1 MARKF
6 GVINKMSEKFE
17 DYSYIINGVG
27 GIGKTTL
34 VYEIGKIITGSNEG
48 TFIITCGGENKPK
61 HIPGAFG
68 DVAPDFKTFC
78 AIVKELCDNKAEYPD
93 TRFIAIDSLDEY
105 ARLTENFVVAEWN
118 AQCDINERVKSIS
131 QAYKGYQK
139 GESRACDL
147 MIQQVI
153 KLQEAGYSILEIGH
167 TKTKMKEDVI
177 TKVQFEQLTCNL
189 DNKYYNALKDKVNLV
204 AMCYWEN
211 VVENIEEKKNAFTKK
226 MDKVGEL
233 TDRKRVMVFADD
245 DNAIDT
251 KTHFEYITHKID
263 LSAEGFIKAVE
274 EAIAAKIAATE
285 DKPATKKSTSKKTTK
300 KSPVVDE
307 EDDEL
312 MEKLKSVVAQAEED
326 ETTVNEMDG
335 VNEDEIADDTAPFD
349 IDEYEEEVVD
359 ENTVI
364 TLDDDRLNAIR
375 AAFKASDVGVKTEV
389 KKYLT
394 SYGNKLS
401 AEMKI
406 CDVNAIEKIL
416 GLTRRFNNET
426 GI

>member
-34 VYEIGKIITGSNEG
+34 VYEIGKIITGSDEG

-78 AIVKELCDNKAEYPD
+78 AIVKELCDNKAEYPA
-93 TRFIAIDSLDEY
+93 TKFVAIDSLDEY
-105 ARLTENFVVAEWN
+105 ARIAENFVVAEWN
-118 AQCDINERVKSIS
+118 ATCDINERAKSIA

-139 GESRACDL
+139 GENRACDL
-147 MIQQVI
+147 MIQQII
-153 KLQEAGYSILEIGH
+153 KLQNAGYSILEIGH
-167 TKTKMKEDVI
+167 TKTKLKEDI
-177 TKVQFEQLTCNL
+177 LTKVQFEQLTCNL

-263 LSAEGFIKAVE
+263 LSAQGFINAVE
-274 EAIAAKIAATE
+274 EAIAMKVGTPEAKTE
-285 DKPATKKSTSKKTTK
+285 TKKSTKKSTK
-300 KSPVVDE
+300 KPPVKE

-312 MEKLKSVVAQAEED
+312 MEQLRAVVEKAEEKD
-326 ETTVNEMDG
+326 EV
-335 VNEDEIADDTAPFD
+335 VEDATSFDVDSEIDDIFA
-349 IDEYEEEVVD
+349 EEETIYED
-359 ENTVI
+359 PMI
-364 TLDDDRLNAIR
+364 TLDADRSNAIR
-375 AAFKASDVGVKTEV
+375 DAYKAADAKKKAEV
-389 KKYLT
+389 KKHLVNY
-394 SYGNKLS
+394 NNRLS
-401 AEMKI
+401 DTMKQS
-406 CDVNAIEKIL
+406 DVFAIEEIL
-416 GLTRRFNNET
+416 GLSDEV
-426 GI
+426 

>member
-68 DVAPDFKTFC
+68 DAAPDFKTFC

-93 TRFIAIDSLDEY
+93 TRFVAIDSLDEF
-105 ARLTENFVVAEWN
+105 ARIAENFVVAEWN
-118 AQCDINERVKSIS
+118 ATCDINERAKSIA

-139 GESRACDL
+139 GENRACDL
-147 MIQQVI
+147 MIQQII
-153 KLQEAGYSILEIGH
+153 KLQNAGYSILEIGH
-167 TKTKMKEDVI
+167 TKTKLKEDII

-251 KTHFEYITHKID
+251 KTHFEYIAHKID

-274 EAIAAKIAATE
+274 EAIAMKVGATTE
-285 DKPATKKSTSKKTTK
+285 KTDPKKSTKKSTKKL
-300 KSPVVDE
+300 PVKE

-312 MEKLKSVVAQAEED
+312 DDINEKLKAALNNTAVEVVTDDEPPFDVESEIDDIFAEDVED
-326 ETTVNEMDG
+326 EM
-335 VNEDEIADDTAPFD
+335 
-349 IDEYEEEVVD
+349 
-359 ENTVI
+359 I
-364 TLDDDRLNAIR
+364 TLDAEHLTAIR
-375 AAFKASDVGVKTEV
+375 NAFKGADASTKAKVKTHLVE
-389 KKYLT
+389 
-394 SYGNKLS
+394 YGNKLS
-401 AEMKI
+401 DTMKQS
-406 CDVNAIEKIL
+406 DVNAIEEIL
-416 GLTRRFNNET
+416 GLNDEV
-426 GI
+426 

>member
-34 VYEIGKIITGSNEG
+34 VYEIGKIVTGSNEG

-78 AIVKELCDNKAEYPD
+78 AIVKELCDNKAEYPA
-93 TRFIAIDSLDEY
+93 TKFIAIDSLDEY
-105 ARLTENFVVAEWN
+105 ARICENFVVAEWN
-118 AQCDINERVKSIS
+118 ATCDINERAKSIA

-139 GESRACDL
+139 GENRACDL
-147 MIQQVI
+147 MIQQII
-153 KLQEAGYSILEIGH
+153 KLQNAGYSILEIGH
-167 TKTKMKEDVI
+167 TKTKLKEDI
-177 TKVQFEQLTCNL
+177 LTKVQFEQLTCNL

-211 VVENIEEKKNAFTKK
+211 IVENIEEKKNAFTKK

-233 TDRKRVMVFADD
+233 ADRKRVMVFADD

-251 KTHFEYITHKID
+251 KTHFEYIAHKID

-274 EAIAAKIAATE
+274 DAIAMKLGNPE
-285 DKPATKKSTSKKTTK
+285 EKSEPKKSATKKSTKKL
-300 KSPVVDE
+300 PVREEEPEQDDAELLAALKDAVDSI
-307 EDDEL
+307 ED
-312 MEKLKSVVAQAEED
+312 S
-326 ETTVNEMDG
+326 
-335 VNEDEIADDTAPFD
+335 EILDDAVPFD
-349 IDEYEEEVVD
+349 IDDDIVD
-359 ENTVI
+359 EDPVI
-364 TLDDDRLNAIR
+364 TLDDDRANAIR
-375 AAFKASDVGVKTEV
+375 DAFKAGDAKTKAEV
-389 KKYLT
+389 RKYLVD
-394 SYGNKLS
+394 YNNKLS
-401 AEMKI
+401 NTMKQS
-406 CDVNAIEKIL
+406 DVKAIEKIL
-416 GLTRRFNNET
+416 KLEGD
-426 GI
+426 I

>member
-6 GVINKMSEKFE
+6 GKINKMSEKFE

-34 VYEIGKIITGSNEG
+34 VYEIGKLITGSDEG

-68 DVAPDFKTFC
+68 DVAPDFKTFKE
-78 AIVKELCDNKAEYPD
+78 IVKELCDNRKEYPN

-105 ARLTENFVVAEWN
+105 ARIVENAVVAEWN
-118 AQCDINERVKSIS
+118 SQCDMNERAKSIA

-139 GESRACDL
+139 GENRACDL
-147 MIQQVI
+147 MIQQVV
-153 KLQEAGYSILEIGH
+153 KLQDAGYSIIEIGH

-211 VVENIEEKKNAFTKK
+211 IVENIEEKKNAFTKK

-263 LSAEGFIKAVE
+263 LSAQGFIDAVE
-274 EAIAAKIAATE
+274 EAIAIKLNGGKSDEKKKAPTVKKE
-285 DKPATKKSTSKKTTK
+285 EPKPTPA
-300 KSPVVDE
+300 PVEE
-307 EDDEL
+307 EDDFSEI
-312 MEKLKSVVAQAEED
+312 SGD
-326 ETTVNEMDG
+326 E
-335 VNEDEIADDTAPFD
+335 APFD
-349 IDEYEEEVVD
+349 IDDEDDIFDEPEKEEPKLVQLDEVR
-359 ENTVI
+359 
-364 TLDDDRLNAIR
+364 LDKIR
-375 AAFKASDVGVKTEV
+375 TAFKAADDNT
-389 KKYLT
+389 KKDIKKILAN
-394 SYGNKLS
+394 YGNKL
-401 AEMKI
+401 AKEMLEK
-406 CDVNAIEKIL
+406 DVISIETLLK
-416 GLTRRFNNET
+416 F
-426 GI
+426 

>member
-6 GVINKMSEKFE
+6 GQTYKMSEKFE

-34 VYEIGKIITGSNEG
+34 VHEIGKIVTGSNEG

-61 HIPGAFG
+61 HIPDAFG
-68 DVAPDFKTFC
+68 DVAPDFKTFM
-78 AIVKELCDNKAEYPD
+78 AIVKELCDNKAEYPH
-93 TRFIAIDSLDEY
+93 TKFVAIDSLDEF
-105 ARLTENFVVAEWN
+105 ARISDNYVVAEWN
-118 AQCDINERVKSIS
+118 TQCDINERAKSIA

-139 GESRACDL
+139 GENRSCDL
-147 MIQQVI
+147 MIQQVM
-153 KLQEAGYSILEIGH
+153 KLQNAGYSILEIGH
-167 TKTKMKEDVI
+167 TKTKLKEDVL

-274 EAIAAKIAATE
+274 EAIAMKLGTTE
-285 DKPATKKSTSKKTTK
+285 DKPKKTTK
-300 KSPVVDE
+300 KKTPKVEETVEEEIEEVIEETVDE
-307 EDDEL
+307 TSFDLDEDIVGE
-312 MEKLKSVVAQAEED
+312 AFED
-326 ETTVNEMDG
+326 EMGE
-335 VNEDEIADDTAPFD
+335 EAIAP
-349 IDEYEEEVVD
+349 VD
-359 ENTVI
+359 KVALT
-364 TLDDDRLNAIR
+364 AIR
-375 AAFKASDVGVKTEV
+375 AAYKNAEPKAKAEVKDILGNYNGKLANEMRPSDVT
-389 KKYLT
+389 
-394 SYGNKLS
+394 
-401 AEMKI
+401 KI
-406 CDVNAIEKIL
+406 KEIL
-416 GLTRRFNNET
+416 D
-426 GI
+426 I

>member
-1 MARKF
+1 MSRKF
-6 GVINKMSEKFE
+6 GTINKMSEKFE

-34 VYEIGKIITGSNEG
+34 VYEIGKIVTGSDEG

-68 DVAPDFKTFC
+68 DVAPDFKTFV

-93 TRFIAIDSLDEY
+93 TKFIAIDSLDEF
-105 ARLTENFVVAEWN
+105 ARICENFVVAEWN
-118 AQCDINERVKSIS
+118 AQCDINERAKSIA

-139 GESRACDL
+139 GENRACDL
-147 MIQQVI
+147 MIQQVM
-153 KLQEAGYSILEIGH
+153 KLQNAGYSILEIGH
-167 TKTKMKEDVI
+167 TKTKLKEDVL

-251 KTHFEYITHKID
+251 KTHFEHITHKID

-274 EAIAAKIAATE
+274 DAIAIKLGATE
-285 DKPATKKSTSKKTTK
+285 GNVEKKSTTK
-300 KSPVVDE
+300 KKSTKKVEPMVEEPAEDDVDIVDNVDE
-307 EDDEL
+307 DIVDDIF
-312 MEKLKSVVAQAEED
+312 
-326 ETTVNEMDG
+326 G
-335 VNEDEIADDTAPFD
+335 DEIEETVTPVDKDVLTAIRGAYKAADDD
-349 IDEYEEEVVD
+349 V
-359 ENTVI
+359 
-364 TLDDDRLNAIR
+364 
-375 AAFKASDVGVKTEV
+375 KAKVKIVLANYGGKLASEMKPSDVK
-389 KKYLT
+389 
-394 SYGNKLS
+394 S
-401 AEMKI
+401 I
-406 CDVNAIEKIL
+406 QKIL
-416 GLTRRFNNET
+416 G
-426 GI
+426 I

>member
-6 GVINKMSEKFE
+6 GKINKMSEKFE

-34 VYEIGKIITGSNEG
+34 VYEIGKLITGSDEG

-68 DVAPDFKTFC
+68 DVAPDFKTFKE
-78 AIVKELCDNKAEYPD
+78 IVKELCDNKKEYPN
-93 TRFIAIDSLDEY
+93 TKFVAIDSLDEY
-105 ARLTENFVVAEWN
+105 ARIVESAVIAEWN
-118 AQCDINERVKSIS
+118 SQCEINERAKSIA

-147 MIQQVI
+147 MIQQVV
-153 KLQEAGYSILEIGH
+153 KLQDAGYSIIEIGH
-167 TKTKMKEDVI
+167 TKTKMKEDII

-211 VVENIEEKKNAFTKK
+211 IVENIEEKKNAFTKK

-274 EAIAAKIAATE
+274 EAIAIKLNGGENIEEKKPTAAKKE
-285 DKPATKKSTSKKTTK
+285 EKKPA
-300 KSPVVDE
+300 PVVE
-307 EDDEL
+307 EDDDL
-312 MEKLKSVVAQAEED
+312 SS
-326 ETTVNEMDG
+326 
-335 VNEDEIADDTAPFD
+335 IAPDDD
-349 IDEYEEEVVD
+349 VL
-359 ENTVI
+359 
-364 TLDDDRLNAIR
+364 LDDDDIFDEPDVKEEPKLIELDDERLEKIRSKYR
-375 AAFKASDVGVKTEV
+375 AANANTKAEV
-389 KKYLT
+389 KKHLVN
-394 SYGNKLS
+394 SDGKLAS
-401 AEMKI
+401 KMYDN
-406 CDVNAIEKIL
+406 DVLAIEKAL
-416 GLTRRFNNET
+416 G
-426 GI
+426 I

>member
-6 GVINKMSEKFE
+6 GKINKMSEKFE

-34 VYEIGKIITGSNEG
+34 VYEIGKLITGNDEG

-61 HIPGAFG
+61 HIDGAFG
-68 DVAPDFKTFC
+68 DVAPDFKTFKE
-78 AIVKELCDNKAEYPD
+78 IVKELCDNKAEYPN
-93 TRFIAIDSLDEY
+93 TKFIAIDSLDEY
-105 ARLTENFVVAEWN
+105 ARIVENAVIAEWN
-118 AQCDINERVKSIS
+118 SQCDISERAKSIS

-147 MIQQVI
+147 MIQQVV
-153 KLQEAGYSILEIGH
+153 KLQDAGYSIIEIGH
-167 TKTKMKEDVI
+167 TKSKMKEDII

-263 LSAEGFIKAVE
+263 LSAEGFIEAVE
-274 EAIAAKIAATE
+274 EAIAIKLNGGENIEEKKMVTEKKHAT
-285 DKPATKKSTSKKTTK
+285 
-300 KSPVVDE
+300 VVE
-307 EDDEL
+307 EDDDLSSIAPDEVPFDT
-312 MEKLKSVVAQAEED
+312 EEDDIFDVPEVKEEPKLIKLDAARLGAIREAFRSADANAKKSVKGYLA
-326 ETTVNEMDG
+326 NYG
-335 VNEDEIADDTAPFD
+335 GKL
-349 IDEYEEEVVD
+349 VD
-359 ENTVI
+359 EMLETDVI
-364 TLDDDRLNAIR
+364 SIETLLQI
-375 AAFKASDVGVKTEV
+375 
-389 KKYLT
+389 
-394 SYGNKLS
+394 
-401 AEMKI
+401 
-406 CDVNAIEKIL
+406 
-416 GLTRRFNNET
+416 
-426 GI
+426 

>member
-1 MARKF
+1 MGRKF
-6 GVINKMSEKFE
+6 GKINKMSEKFE

-34 VYEIGKIITGSNEG
+34 VYEIGKLITGSDEG

-68 DVAPDFKTFC
+68 DVAPDFKTFKE
-78 AIVKELCDNKAEYPD
+78 IVKELCDNKKEYPD
-93 TRFIAIDSLDEY
+93 TKFVAIDSLDEY
-105 ARLTENFVVAEWN
+105 ARIVEAAVIAEWN
-118 AQCDINERVKSIS
+118 SQCEINERAKSIA

-147 MIQQVI
+147 MIQQVV
-153 KLQEAGYSILEIGH
+153 KLQDAGYSIIEIGH

-274 EAIAAKIAATE
+274 EAIAIKLNGGENIDE
-285 DKPATKKSTSKKTTK
+285 KKSAPEKKLA
-300 KSPVVDE
+300 P
-307 EDDEL
+307 
-312 MEKLKSVVAQAEED
+312 QAEED
-326 ETTVNEMDG
+326 DDLADIAP
-335 VNEDEIADDTAPFD
+335 DEAPFD
-349 IDEYEEEVVD
+349 TEDDDIFDEPEVKEEPKLIE
-359 ENTVI
+359 
-364 TLDDDRLNAIR
+364 LDDDRLEKIR
-375 AAFKASDVGVKTEV
+375 AAYRAANTNTKAEV
-389 KKYLT
+389 KKHLVNSDGRLASKMYD
-394 SYGNKLS
+394 N
-401 AEMKI
+401 
-406 CDVNAIEKIL
+406 DVLAIEKAL
-416 GLTRRFNNET
+416 GIE
-426 GI
+426 

>member
-1 MARKF
+1 MRKF

-34 VYEIGKIITGSNEG
+34 VYEIGKIITGSDEG

-93 TRFIAIDSLDEY
+93 TRFVAIDSLDEF
-105 ARLTENFVVAEWN
+105 ARITENAVVAEWN
-118 AQCDINERVKSIS
+118 AQCDINERVRSIS

-139 GESRACDL
+139 GETRACDL
-147 MIQQVI
+147 MIQQVM
-153 KLQEAGYSILEIGH
+153 KLQSAGYSILEIGH
-167 TKTKMKEDVI
+167 TKTKLKEDI
-177 TKVQFEQLTCNL
+177 ISKVQFEQLTCNL

-233 TDRKRVMVFADD
+233 ADRKRVMVFADD

-274 EAIAAKIAATE
+274 EAIAMKIAATE
-285 DKPATKKSTSKKTTK
+285 GKTETKKSSKKSTK
-300 KSPVVDE
+300 KPPVKE
-307 EDDEL
+307 EDDAL
-312 MEKLKSVVAQAEED
+312 MARIRAVVEQAED
-326 ETTVNEMDG
+326 P
-335 VNEDEIADDTAPFD
+335 EIAAIEEQIEETDEMPFD
-349 IDEYEEEVVD
+349 IDEPEDILKEAEEID
-359 ENTVI
+359 TVI
-364 TLDDDRLNAIR
+364 TLNTERLTAIR
-375 AAFKASDVGVKTEV
+375 NAFKGADPSAKAKVKTHLAEYGG
-389 KKYLT
+389 KLT
-394 SYGNKLS
+394 DT
-401 AEMKI
+401 MKQS
-406 CDVNAIEKIL
+406 DVNAIEEIL
-416 GLTRRFNNET
+416 GLNDEV
-426 GI
+426 

>member
-6 GVINKMSEKFE
+6 GKINKMSEKFE

-34 VYEIGKIITGSNEG
+34 VYEIGKIITGSDEG

-78 AIVKELCDNKAEYPD
+78 AIVKELCDNKAEYPN
-93 TRFIAIDSLDEY
+93 TRFVAIDSLDEY
-105 ARLTENFVVAEWN
+105 ARITENAVIAEWN
-118 AQCDINERVKSIS
+118 AQCDINERAKSIA

-139 GESRACDL
+139 GENRACDL
-147 MIQQVI
+147 MIQQVM
-153 KLQEAGYSILEIGH
+153 KLQNAGYSILEIGH
-167 TKTKMKEDVI
+167 TKTKLKEDVI

-211 VVENIEEKKNAFTKK
+211 IVENIEEKKNAFTKK

-251 KTHFEYITHKID
+251 KTHFEYITSKID

-274 EAIAAKIAATE
+274 EAIAMKLNSINETTT
-285 DKPATKKSTSKKTTK
+285 DKVSKNKSKKSIKPAPTPISELNPEEDSE
-300 KSPVVDE
+300 VADEQIDEDFDLFDE
-307 EDDEL
+307 E
-312 MEKLKSVVAQAEED
+312 
-326 ETTVNEMDG
+326 ETLQ
-335 VNEDEIADDTAPFD
+335 
-349 IDEYEEEVVD
+349 EEEAVVPVD
-359 ENTVI
+359 KETLTEIRSNFKSADADTKSKVKTV
-364 TLDDDRLNAIR
+364 LNNFNNYNGKLSSEMR
-375 AAFKASDVGVKTEV
+375 PSDV
-389 KKYLT
+389 
-394 SYGNKLS
+394 
-401 AEMKI
+401 
-406 CDVNAIEKIL
+406 EKIKTIL
-416 GLTRRFNNET
+416 G
-426 GI
+426 I

>member
-1 MARKF
+1 MARQF
-6 GVINKMSEKFE
+6 GKINKMSEKFE

-78 AIVKELCDNKAEYPD
+78 AIVKELCDNKEEYPN
-93 TRFIAIDSLDEY
+93 TRFVAIDSLDEY
-105 ARLTENFVVAEWN
+105 ARITENFVVSEWN
-118 AQCDINERVKSIS
+118 SQCDINERAKSIA

-139 GESRACDL
+139 GENRACDL
-147 MIQQVI
+147 MIQQVM
-153 KLQEAGYSILEIGH
+153 KLQNAGYSILEIGH
-167 TKTKMKEDVI
+167 TKTKLKEDVL

-211 VVENIEEKKNAFTKK
+211 TVENIEEKKNAFTKK

-251 KTHFEYITHKID
+251 KTHFEYITSKID

-274 EAIAAKIAATE
+274 EAIAMKIAASNGDE
-285 DKPATKKSTSKKTTK
+285 DTLNKPKNKTTINPPIVEE
-300 KSPVVDE
+300 SAPDQEDIEPIDEVDNTDDSTESEPEDIFDE
-307 EDDEL
+307 ELDE
-312 MEKLKSVVAQAEED
+312 ESIED
-326 ETTVNEMDG
+326 ET
-335 VNEDEIADDTAPFD
+335 PQ
-349 IDEYEEEVVD
+349 EEEAVVPVD
-359 ENTVI
+359 KA
-364 TLDDDRLNAIR
+364 RLGAIR
-375 AAFKASDVGVKTEV
+375 MAFKEASSDVKARVREHLV
-389 KKYLT
+389 AYN
-394 SYGNKLS
+394 NKLS
-401 AEMKI
+401 SEMKI
-406 CDVNAIEKIL
+406 SDINAIEIIL
-416 GLTRRFNNET
+416 GLNE
-426 GI
+426 GV